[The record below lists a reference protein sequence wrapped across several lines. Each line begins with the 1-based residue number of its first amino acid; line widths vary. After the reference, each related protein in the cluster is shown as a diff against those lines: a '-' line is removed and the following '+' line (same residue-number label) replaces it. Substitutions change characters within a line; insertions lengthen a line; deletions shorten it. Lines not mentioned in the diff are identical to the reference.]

1 MFCDITLIGVSKRY
15 LDFVNNFL
23 FWFGESTMGELLFS
37 SHQLLSHCSQT
48 MHSKFSYLYAFSGPC
63 EASRQEQ
70 WLVCFSFESS
80 IPHFHRSWRVVFT
93 NIALIFNLHWE
104 IINLY

>member
-37 SHQLLSHCSQT
+37 SHQLLSHCSET
-48 MHSKFSYLYAFSGPC
+48 MHSKFSYL
-63 EASRQEQ
+63 
-70 WLVCFSFESS
+70 
-80 IPHFHRSWRVVFT
+80 
-93 NIALIFNLHWE
+93 
-104 IINLY
+104 